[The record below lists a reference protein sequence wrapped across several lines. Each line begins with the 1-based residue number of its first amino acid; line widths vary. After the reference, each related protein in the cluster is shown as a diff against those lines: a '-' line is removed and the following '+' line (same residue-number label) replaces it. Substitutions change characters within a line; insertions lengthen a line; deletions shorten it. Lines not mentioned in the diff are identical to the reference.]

1 MLETKGARRVDKGV
15 GDGETCQVSL
25 KLLAHPHV
33 PFMCV
38 RLSTCTVRA
47 GYVCMY
53 VSMIDGCP
61 GAPGARMNYES
72 LLFSSQ
78 MQDLAHIGVKLIYLL
93 PLISYARKM
102 ARS

>member
-1 MLETKGARRVDKGV
+1 
-15 GDGETCQVSL
+15 
-25 KLLAHPHV
+25 
-33 PFMCV
+33 
-38 RLSTCTVRA
+38 
-47 GYVCMY
+47 MY

-61 GAPGARMNYES
+61 GAPGGRMNYES

-102 ARS
+102 AGS

>member
-1 MLETKGARRVDKGV
+1 MSGV
-15 GDGETCQVSL
+15 SKTTSPSACSV
-25 KLLAHPHV
+25 HV
-33 PFMCV
+33 CASV
-38 RLSTCTVRA
+38 YLYGT
-47 GYVCMY
+47 GWLCMY

-61 GAPGARMNYES
+61 GAPGGRMNYES

-102 ARS
+102 AGS